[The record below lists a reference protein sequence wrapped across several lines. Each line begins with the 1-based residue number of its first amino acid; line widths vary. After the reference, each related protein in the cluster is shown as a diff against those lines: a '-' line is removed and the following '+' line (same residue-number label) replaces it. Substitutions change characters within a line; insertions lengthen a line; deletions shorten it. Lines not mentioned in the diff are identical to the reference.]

1 MILRIATVFL
11 YLMAHSFKKLFVFVS
26 LILFG
31 ASYLKAEPY
40 VYLPEDSLVNFIKIA
55 NKNQQ
60 QKKLVNYIKLR
71 FQNGPENTIQ
81 QGRAEVFNE
90 LDKFQV
96 NDREA
101 LKYFIESTIQKRYLN
116 LNGAEAAMVKA
127 INQAS
132 KDKADFLTYSF
143 ISHLAFIQTDKG
155 NAIGAIYSYGLA
167 QKEALKLNDPQ
178 LQVVLNINISDLYYK
193 LNLYD
198 QSLFYL
204 DQALAVKEQN
214 KVKDDRFYTVVS
226 YNKAENFF
234 RMGLVDSLK
243 RCHDQLMGP
252 KNKSYKLYTY
262 QYRTAYYIS
271 LLKHRYPEAISQI
284 KALQSAKQYVANDAD
299 NQNLADC
306 YYKNS
311 QPDSAKIIVD
321 ELLTRPYSANH
332 PEIKYHLY
340 ELLGKIARDKG
351 DFEVAATNF
360 DLALKQSEERINNTT
375 QVGNISA
382 QIKIDKIESSF
393 TDAAER
399 YRRERLILILIIV
412 AFVFMLAV
420 IVLLY
425 RSIRQK
431 RHYEKLLYDT
441 KKQELAFINSH
452 EVRKHLTNILG
463 IVELMNESKDKR
475 KEFDEVEKH
484 LYSSASKLD
493 DAIRNISEKLSD

>member
-1 MILRIATVFL
+1 
-11 YLMAHSFKKLFVFVS
+11 MANYFKKLFLFVF

-31 ASYLKAEPY
+31 ASYLKADPY
-40 VYLPEDSLVNFIKIA
+40 VYLSEDSLISFIKIS

-60 QKKLVNYIKLR
+60 QKKLVNYIKIR
-71 FQNGPENTIQ
+71 FQNGPEASIS
-81 QGRAEVFNE
+81 QGKLEVYRE

-101 LKYFIESTIQKRYLN
+101 LKYFIESTIQRRYSN
-116 LNGAEAAMVKA
+116 LGGAETAMVKA

-204 DQALAVKEQN
+204 DQAFAVKEQN
-214 KVKDDRFYTVVS
+214 KIKDDRFYTVIS

-243 RCHDQLMGP
+243 LCHDRLLGRE
-252 KNKSYKLYTY
+252 NKSYKLFTY
-262 QYRTAYYIS
+262 QGRTGYYIS
-271 LLKHRYPEAISQI
+271 LLKHRYPDAISQI
-284 KALQSAKQYVANDAD
+284 KVLKSNKLYVPNDID
-299 NQNLADC
+299 DQNLADAF
-306 YYKNS
+306 YKNS
-311 QPDSAKIIVD
+311 QPDSAKAIVD
-321 ELLTRPYSANH
+321 QLIVRPYAVNH

-340 ELLGKIARDKG
+340 ELLGKIARDKA
-351 DFEVAATNF
+351 DYEVAAVNF

-393 TDAAER
+393 TDTAER
-399 YRRERLILILIIV
+399 YRRERLILILIIAAV
-412 AFVFMLAV
+412 VFMLAG

-463 IVELMNESKDKR
+463 IVELMNESKDK
-475 KEFDEVEKH
+475 KQEFMEVEKH
-484 LYSSASKLD
+484 LYSSATKLD